1 MADKRTNSTVADRPD
16 IYGPCDEAIRD
27 LDREN
32 LRDFGKLK
40 LVKFDEVHIIQA
52 VTKVYREAV
61 RKARKRYREM
71 ALEAYLI
78 ALLMC
83 GISGGRAA
91 RMAADAITDDFI
103 DGILSDTD
111 FVTMYRFNTETDRK
125 AQRLI
130 EALSA
135 ISEAEHPIRE
145 PSVTREMEIDRALKA
160 WAKQLGQYAIN
171 ITDHAVAQALDD
183 AGVDRVKW
191 VTQKDQ
197 RVCQY
202 CHELD
207 GRVFSLDEVPRKH
220 WNCRCY
226 LVPAQGT
233 DGE

>member
-1 MADKRTNSTVADRPD
+1 MADKRTNNTGSDRPD

-52 VTKVYREAV
+52 VTKVYREAA

-135 ISEAEHPIRE
+135 IAGEEHPIRE
-145 PSVTREMEIDRALKA
+145 PSVTRETEIDRALKA

-171 ITDHAVAQALDD
+171 ITDHAVVQAFMD
-183 AGVDRVKW
+183 AGADGAIW
-191 VTQKDQ
+191 VSERDN
-197 RVCQY
+197 RVCPD
-202 CHELD
+202 CHQLD
-207 GRVFSLDEVPRKH
+207 GRWFPLDELPPKPH
-220 WNCRCY
+220 WGCRCR
-226 LVPAQGT
+226 LIPAENP
-233 DGE
+233 DD